1 MKTFYAW
8 ALVDS
13 DHPEFEVGFATDKNG
28 VELQFASQDE
38 AMAYMTDEVIT
49 NLIAD
54 GICPTTVELMAYEL
68 DVH

>member
-8 ALVDS
+8 ALVDP
-13 DHPEFEVGFATDKNG
+13 DHPEYEGFATDKNG
-28 VELQFASQDE
+28 VELRFDSQDE
-38 AMAYMTDEVIT
+38 AMAYMTDEVIA

-54 GICPTTVELMAYEL
+54 GICPTTVELKAYEL